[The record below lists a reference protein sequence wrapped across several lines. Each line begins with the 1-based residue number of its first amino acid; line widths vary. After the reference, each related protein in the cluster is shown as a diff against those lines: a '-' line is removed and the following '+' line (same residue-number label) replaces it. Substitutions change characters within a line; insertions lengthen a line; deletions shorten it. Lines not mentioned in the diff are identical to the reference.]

1 MIWRS
6 ELRSDMGLLTEKTAF
21 SRFRYE
27 NDWLSNEAVNKITA
41 FNGLE
46 AMYFVSPSWYQIYG
60 R

>member
-1 MIWRS
+1 
-6 ELRSDMGLLTEKTAF
+6 MGLLTEKTAF

-60 R
+60 RL